1 MAKIKHLW
9 FKQLMNM
16 NRITETKLALR
27 LGYRQRQSVDK
38 FIEDPKKLSYAQI
51 EICLKLFKIT
61 KEQFDNFISGK
72 EVMFKRQNIYQ
83 RKNTA

>member
-16 NRITETKLALR
+16 NRIT
-27 LGYRQRQSVDK
+27 DK

-83 RKNTA
+83 RKKTA